1 MFGLPEVE
9 EVVVLLVVNMMIVLL
24 MHLVVVLGVEQLS
37 FVDTVLPKWVHRHQ
51 LQ

>member
-1 MFGLPEVE
+1 ME

-24 MHLVVVLGVEQLS
+24 MDLAVVLGVEQLS
-37 FVDTVLPKWVHRHQ
+37 FVDIVLPKWVHRHQ